1 MLARSRN
8 VRLLGGEIEFT
19 TPVLV
24 PSLSS
29 KAIGPLP
36 RKHGQAKPEEVACS
50 LVHSD
55 TLIQGIDDALLVSA
69 YDIKHRLLTDVKSFK
84 RGFQNSRYAQPN
96 LLIIDSGWY
105 EKNVGPRGGQF
116 VFDAG
121 QALSWEEADYVATID
136 GLDENVRA
144 VVVGWDF
151 GGHTY
156 ADQIAKA
163 RAFFAARPRYAS
175 TILLKPPPRALVHK
189 LDRLSDEDA
198 ANLRTFDVVGVT
210 EKDLGDKVLD
220 ALMTLASL
228 REKLDRAEVSAP
240 IHVFGG
246 LDPLY
251 TPLYFAVGGE
261 IFDGLGWLRYAYM
274 DGMTYHRDSATLLDL
289 AAVGKRWSQ
298 AVTTTWLKNLDELA
312 QLGDELR
319 MFFHN
324 GGDWTKLRVGPV
336 LEPIY
341 ARFEARGG
349 QARV

>member
-1 MLARSRN
+1 VPARSRT

-19 TPVLV
+19 TPALV

-36 RKHGQAKPEEVACS
+36 RKHGQAQPEEVACS

-55 TLIQGIDDALLVSA
+55 TLIQGIDEALLVSA
-69 YDIKHRLLTDVKSFK
+69 YDIKHRLLTDAKSFG
-84 RGFQNSRYAQPN
+84 RGFQKSRYAQPN

-116 VFDAG
+116 VFDVG
-121 QALSWEEADYVATID
+121 KALDWEEEDYVATID
-136 GLDENVRA
+136 ALDNDTRA

-151 GGHTY
+151 GGHSY
-156 ADQIAKA
+156 ADQIARA
-163 RAFFAARPRYAS
+163 QAFFAARPRFAS
-175 TILLKPPPRALVHK
+175 TILLKPPPRTLAHN

-198 ANLRTFDVVGVT
+198 ANLRAFDVVGVT

-220 ALMTLASL
+220 ALLTLARL
-228 REKLDRAEVSAP
+228 REKLDHAEVTAP
-240 IHVFGG
+240 IHIFGG

-261 IFDGLGWLRYAYM
+261 IFDGLGWLRYAYR

-289 AAVGKRWSQ
+289 ASVGKRWSQ
-298 AVTTTWLKNLDELA
+298 AVTTTWVRNLDELA

-319 MFFHN
+319 MFVHN
-324 GGDWTKLRVGPV
+324 DGDWTKLRVGPV

-341 ARFEARGG
+341 ARFEARRGK
-349 QARV
+349 AHV